1 MGPRM
6 MRSRKNTNGT
16 AVCGI
21 QELESERKAKGQYEM
36 HLGFKNTWPR
46 SERTELHALFPSLA
60 PQGETFVYVVLETS
74 LWPLRFPCPP
84 SYPHFTHYPWIH
96 IFNFIKILLSKM
108 LYFIFTTCLKLTC
121 LLSPANLLPRFSI
134 SKFLKYCVSIFG
146 KGDVTVPCACLR
158 APKQLP
164 GDNWEEEISFSS

>member
-1 MGPRM
+1 MRTRM
-6 MRSRKNTNGT
+6 MRNRKTPNGT
-16 AVCGI
+16 AESGI

-36 HLGFKNTWPR
+36 HHGFKNTWPR

-60 PQGETFVYVVLETS
+60 PQGETFVYTVLETS
-74 LWPLRFPCPP
+74 LRALRFPCPP

-96 IFNFIKILLSKM
+96 IFNFIEMLLSKM

-121 LLSPANLLPRFSI
+121 LLSPASLLPRFSI

-158 APKQLP
+158 APKLLP
-164 GDNWEEEISFSS
+164 GDNWEEEIGFSS